1 MASVFL
7 YFFAK
12 LGVTYTNPATLMM
25 IRYIISGIILFS
37 ISRKLIID
45 KNVLILAIFTTTSTI
60 FWGYGLLYVSPAVSS
75 VLSYTMPLFSM
86 ILAIFIIN
94 EKPNHY
100 EIIGLIIGFLGLGI
114 YGSTLFKGFTK
125 IGMILTLI
133 NAVFWAL
140 FSIYYRKLSKYDPIS
155 LNATQFIIGS
165 GFMGLIDI
173 FSIRKGF
180 YFIPSLK
187 LLESIVY
194 ISTIG
199 GAFQFLIW
207 NYLLK
212 LERVN
217 KVTIFAYI
225 IPVAT
230 TIIQA
235 LLYKSLPKLFE
246 IIGLLIMISGVIIA
260 RLKG

>member
-1 MASVFL
+1 
-7 YFFAK
+7 
-12 LGVTYTNPATLMM
+12 MM
-25 IRYIISGIILFS
+25 IRYLISGIILLA
-37 ISRKLIID
+37 IGKKLIID
-45 KNVLILAIFTTTSTI
+45 KNVLILSIFTSTSTL

-75 VLSYTMPLFSM
+75 VLSYTMPLFSI

-94 EKPNHY
+94 ERPNSY
-100 EIIGLIIGFLGLGI
+100 EIIGLIIGFFGLGI
-114 YGSTLFKGFTK
+114 YGITLLKGFTI

-173 FSIRKGF
+173 FSIKNGF
-180 YFIPSLK
+180 YFIPSYK
-187 LLESIVY
+187 LLESIIY

-199 GAFQFLIW
+199 GAFQFLLW

-212 LERVN
+212 IEKVS
-217 KVTIFAYI
+217 KVTIFAYV
-225 IPVAT
+225 IPVVT

-235 LLYKSLPKLFE
+235 ILYMRLPKYLE
-246 IIGLLIMISGVIIA
+246 IIGLLIMIIGVILA
-260 RLKG
+260 RLKD